1 MSEVNA
7 GGRQS
12 KDSWLDQ
19 GVEILEMGCGCG
31 DCFSQPV
38 CVRERKIK
46 IRKRST
52 SAA

>member
-1 MSEVNA
+1 MRGRRRREKGSIFGVSEANA

-19 GVEILEMGCGCG
+19 WVEMGCGCG

-38 CVRERKIK
+38 CVRER
-46 IRKRST
+46 
-52 SAA
+52 